1 MSESMSVCMYVCM
14 YISMMSNLVS
24 FAMGIDTIP
33 KEEFVGG

>member
-1 MSESMSVCMYVCM
+1 MSESMSVYM
-14 YISMMSNLVS
+14 YISMMSYLVS